1 MKIENQKLSIKEAFK
16 NFYYI
21 VPDYQRE
28 YIWGEDNVTRL
39 LEDIFE
45 EFKNNQNSEYFIGSI
60 VVNKNQDEAYEV
72 IDGQQRLTTLFL
84 IMVAFREIFQSKG
97 ITEHSNI
104 INKLLSSEDINNKG
118 EVTNKIRLELQYI
131 ETTNILN
138 DFFLGRFQDNNYHGS
153 ARNIKNAFETIKE
166 NIIPFSLDLKDL
178 KEHFGFLISS
188 VNFIQIETPSVGDA
202 LKIFETINDRG
213 VGLNPMDLLKN
224 LIFRQF
230 ERREFNS
237 INNEWRKITK
247 SLEKYSLKPL
257 RFLRYFLMANYE
269 IKDKRGTEVVREDE
283 IYRWITDNNE
293 KVKVREEPL
302 PFINKLQEQADV
314 YSHYY
319 KFLNIDGSLNIF
331 LENIKFLGGQGFSQ
345 HLILLLAAKK
355 LDINIFDH
363 LILQIETLIFYYL
376 ITRTATK
383 ELESKFSKW
392 SDKLRKVFDHPER
405 EQKNAYNDFIKNNF
419 TPEISGLSGIFETSF
434 LDLTLNSLQK
444 YKIKYIL
451 SKITQYIDLMKIGST
466 ENNSISDFFNKSI
479 QIEHIL
485 PNNPESS
492 LLDNFESAEE
502 YNNLKI
508 MLGNLTLAEKPINI
522 VASNNFFEKKKPLY
536 KTSKFYLTKSI
547 AELDV
552 VGINTSFTRINKELL
567 PFEKW
572 DRETIMQRQRM
583 LLNLAKKIWC
593 ISKYEPKQK

>member
-1 MKIENQKLSIKEAFK
+1 MKIENQKLSIKEAFN

-60 VVNKNQDEAYEV
+60 VVNKNLDGAYEV

-84 IMVAFREIFQSKG
+84 IIVAFREIFQSKNL
-97 ITEHSNI
+97 TEHINI
-104 INKLLSSEDINNKG
+104 INTMLSSKDLNKSG

-138 DFFLGRFQDNNYHGS
+138 DFFFGRFQENNYHGS
-153 ARNIKNAFETIKE
+153 ARNIRNAFEAIKE
-166 NIIPFSLDLKDL
+166 NIIPFSLKEKDL
-178 KEHFGFLISS
+178 KENFVFLTTN

-230 ERREFNS
+230 ERKEFKT

-269 IKDKRGTEVVREDE
+269 INDKRGTEVVREDE
-283 IYRWITDNNE
+283 IYRWISDNDG
-293 KVKVREEPL
+293 KVKVQEEPL
-302 PFINKLQEQADV
+302 PFINKLQEQADA

-319 KFLNIDGSLNIF
+319 KFLNLDGSVNIF

-345 HLILLLAAKK
+345 HLILLLAAKR
-355 LDINIFDH
+355 LDKNIFNH
-363 LILQIETLIFYYL
+363 LILQIEILIFYYL
-376 ITRTATK
+376 ITRTSTK

-392 SDKLRKVFDHPER
+392 SDKLRKVFDHPEK
-405 EQKNAYNDFIKNNF
+405 EHKNIYNDFIKDNF
-419 TPEISGLSGIFETSF
+419 APEISGLSGIFETSF

-451 SKITQYIDLMKIGST
+451 SKITQYIDLMKMGSM
-466 ENNSISDFFNKSI
+466 ENRSISDYLSKNI

-492 LLDNFESAEE
+492 LLDSFESAEE

-508 MLGNLTLAEKPINI
+508 MLGNLTLAERPINI
-522 VASNNFFEKKKPLY
+522 VASNRFFEQKKPLY

-547 AELDV
+547 AEPDI
-552 VGINTSFTRINKELL
+552 VGVNSSVTRINKELL
-567 PFEKW
+567 SFEKW

-593 ISKYEPKQK
+593 ISKYEQK

>member
-1 MKIENQKLSIKEAFK
+1 MKIENQKLSIKEAFN
-16 NFYYI
+16 NFYYV

-60 VVNKNQDEAYEV
+60 VVNKNHDGAYEV

-97 ITEHSNI
+97 ITGHSNI

-131 ETTNILN
+131 ETTSILN
-138 DFFLGRFQDNNYHGS
+138 DFFLGRFQENNYHGS

-166 NIIPFSLDLKDL
+166 NIIPFSLDVKDL
-178 KEHFGFLISS
+178 KEHFGFLISN

-230 ERREFNS
+230 ERKEFQD
-237 INNEWRKITK
+237 INNEWKKITK
-247 SLEKYSLKPL
+247 ALEKYSLKPL

-269 IKDKRGTEVVREDE
+269 INDKRGIEVVREDE
-283 IYRWITDNNE
+283 IYRWITDNDG
-293 KVKVREEPL
+293 KVKIREEPL
-302 PFINKLQEQADV
+302 SFINKLHEQTEA

-319 KFLNIDGSLNIF
+319 KFLNLDGTLNIY

-345 HLILLLAAKK
+345 HLILLLSAKR
-355 LDINIFDH
+355 LDKDIFNH
-363 LILQIETLIFYYL
+363 LIAQMEALIFYYL
-376 ITRTATK
+376 ITRTSTK

-392 SDKLRKVFDHPER
+392 SVKLRRVFTYPLEK
-405 EQKNAYNDFIKNNF
+405 QKDFYNEFIKSNF
-419 TPEISGLSGIFETSF
+419 EPEVSALSGIFETSF

-451 SKITQYIDLMKIGST
+451 SKIAQYVDLMKIGSM
-466 ENNSISDFFNKSI
+466 EKKSISDYLNKNI

-485 PNNPESS
+485 PNNPKSS
-492 LLDNFESAEE
+492 LLDTFESVEE
-502 YNNLKI
+502 YDNLKI
-508 MLGNLTLAEKPINI
+508 MLGNLTLAERPINI
-522 VASNNFFEKKKPLY
+522 VASNNFFDLKKPLY

-547 AELDV
+547 AELDI
-552 VGINTSFTRINKELL
+552 VGVNSSVNRINKELSS
-567 PFEKW
+567 FEKW
-572 DRETIMQRQRM
+572 DRETIMHRQKM
-583 LLNLAKKIWC
+583 LLNLAKKVWH
-593 ISKYEPKQK
+593 ISEYEPK